1 MCFQRWEKNLID
13 TKSAK
18 IWQLHSIISPTD
30 FITKTHISHFNGLSS
45 LQSNSFVCHFV
56 ETFLYVSSPIVRH
69 YLDKLTILLTMFT
82 FSGKNCSLSD
92 SPCTPDLCKNGG
104 TCSYSLTGET
114 QCICPAGIER
124 AFLHSRLAYI
134 YLIFVLT
141 YWSDILIAPVTNL

>member
-1 MCFQRWEKNLID
+1 MCAFSGEKKNLID

-30 FITKTHISHFNGLSS
+30 FITKTHTSHFNCLSS
-45 LQSNSFVCHFV
+45 LQSNSFVCHLV

-69 YLDKLTILLTMFT
+69 HLDKLTILLTMFT

-124 AFLHSRLAYI
+124 AFTQQTGIHLFNLC
-134 YLIFVLT
+134 F
-141 YWSDILIAPVTNL
+141 DILIRRTHCSSH

>member
-45 LQSNSFVCHFV
+45 LQSNSFVCHLV

-92 SPCTPDLCKNGG
+92 SPCTSDLCKNGG

-114 QCICPAGIER
+114 QCIER